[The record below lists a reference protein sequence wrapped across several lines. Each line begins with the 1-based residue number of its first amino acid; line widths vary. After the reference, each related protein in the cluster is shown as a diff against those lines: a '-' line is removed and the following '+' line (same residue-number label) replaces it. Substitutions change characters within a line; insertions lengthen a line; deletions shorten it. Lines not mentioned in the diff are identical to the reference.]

1 MKNRLQKGIEKYF
14 EYMRKGGYMEDKEAE
29 KLGLSIKDMTELR
42 YMIIEYYESWY
53 FDDVDEFEY
62 MDDEDEDLLNELED
76 DFDEF
81 EDNDGGE
88 KKVKTIIIQLSYHF
102 SQNLE
107 MTLNDLIC
115 CFNYIIDR
123 YEVYQTFN
131 SSIDWLEVHNEE
143 YTFVNRTSVCS
154 IYANFDFDLKE
165 IYLYDVSD
173 TFDLGEKI
181 QSKIKNMD
189 FYEVLEELDELGI
202 LQNKLLSIERYLNWK
217 QIIKNLRV
225 NGFYIEEYEGMV
237 IVHRY

>member
-14 EYMRKGGYMEDKEAE
+14 EYMRKGDYMEDKEAE
-29 KLGLSIKDMTELR
+29 NFGLSIKDMTELR
-42 YMIIEYYESWY
+42 YMINEYYESWY

-62 MDDEDEDLLNELED
+62 IEDEDLLNELED

-123 YEVYQTFN
+123 YEVYQTFSN
-131 SSIDWLEVHNEE
+131 SADWLEVHNEE
-143 YTFVNRTSVCS
+143 YTFVNTKSVYS

-165 IYLYDVSD
+165 TYLKDLSA
-173 TFDLGEKI
+173 TFDLGENLQNKI
-181 QSKIKNMD
+181 YDID
-189 FYEVLEELDELGI
+189 FIEVLIELDEIGI
-202 LQNKLLSIERYLNWK
+202 LKNKSFSIERYLDWNK
-217 QIIKNLRV
+217 AVRNLRL
-225 NGFYIEEYEGMV
+225 NSFYIEEYEGMV
-237 IVHRY
+237 IVHRD